1 MFMNEASQIKVKY
14 KIIPLLVSLLLGGFI
29 GLLSETM
36 MNVALPVLMEKWDLT
51 ASTAQWITT
60 GYILVVSII
69 MPVSALLLQWFT
81 TRQLFTTAITLF
93 IAGTLAAGFAPGFEI
108 LLAGRLVQAAGTAIL
123 MPVIFNTVLTIIP
136 PAKRGSAMGM
146 VGLVMMVAPAL
157 GPTVSGLIVDKLS
170 WQWMFWGLIPFLIID
185 LMVGLLNIENVG
197 QITKPKIDILS
208 LLLST
213 IAFGGI
219 VYGLSSVGEGEGG
232 WGSPVVVLSLGA
244 GIVALVFFI
253 LRQLTMQQPVMNL
266 RAFKYPMFT
275 AGTLFIVIGFLTIFS
290 TSYLLPI
297 FMQGSL
303 ALSALYAGLLMLP
316 AGLINAVLS
325 PIIGRSFDKAGP
337 RVLVIPGVII
347 LAAAMWMFTGI
358 SMDTPV
364 YRIVLLHCCM
374 TVGIALTLM
383 PAQTNGLNQ
392 LPREL
397 HPHGTA
403 IMNTLQ
409 QLASAVGTAL
419 IVSVMTSGQKE
430 YLRTHTGTAA
440 QELAANSLSAGV
452 HNAFVLAAAITLTGV
467 IAGFFV
473 RGSVIPGDDK
483 RNLKLQDKSGLE
495 Y

>member
-1 MFMNEASQIKVKY
+1 MNEASQIKVKY
-14 KIIPLLVSLLLGGFI
+14 KVIPVLVALLLGGFI

-36 MNVALPVLMEKWDLT
+36 MNVALPVLMEKWELT

-93 IAGTLAAGFAPGFEI
+93 IGGTLAAGFAPGFEI
-108 LLAGRLVQAAGTAIL
+108 LLVGRLVQAAGTAIL

-136 PAKRGSAMGM
+136 PAKRGTAMGM

-185 LMVGLLNIENVG
+185 LTVGLLNIENVG
-197 QITKPKIDILS
+197 QITKPKIDVLS

-232 WGSPVVVLSLGA
+232 WGSPVVALSLGA
-244 GIVALVFFI
+244 GIIALVFFI
-253 LRQLTMQQPVMNL
+253 LRQLTMKQPVMNL

-337 RVLVIPGVII
+337 RILVIPGVII

-358 SMDTPV
+358 SMETPV
-364 YRIVLLHCCM
+364 NRIVLLHCCM

-392 LPREL
+392 LPGEL

-430 YLRTHTGTAA
+430 YLRTHTGASA

-452 HNAFVLAAAITLTGV
+452 HNAFILAAAITLIGV

-473 RGSVIPGDDK
+473 RRSVIPGSDHGAI
-483 RNLKLQDKSGLE
+483 SGAGTKKKAV
-495 Y
+495 

>member
-1 MFMNEASQIKVKY
+1 MNEATQIKVKY
-14 KIIPLLVSLLLGGFI
+14 KVVPVLISLLLGGFI

-36 MNVALPVLMEKWDLT
+36 MNVALPVLMKQWSLT

-69 MPVSALLLQWFT
+69 MPISALLLQWFT
-81 TRQLFTTAITLF
+81 TRQLFATAICLFTL
-93 IAGTLAAGFAPGFEI
+93 GTLAAGLAPGFGV
-108 LLAGRLVQAAGTAIL
+108 LLIGRLIQAAGTAIL

-136 PAKRGSAMGM
+136 PAKRGAAMGM

-157 GPTVSGLIVDKLS
+157 GPTLSGLIIDKLN
-170 WQWMFWGLIPFLIID
+170 WNWMFWVLIPFLIID
-185 LMVGLLNIENVG
+185 IIVGMINIENVG
-197 QITKPKIDILS
+197 KITKPKIDVLS
-208 LLLST
+208 LFLST

-219 VYGLSSVGEGEGG
+219 IYGLSSVGEGDGG
-232 WGSPVVVLSLGA
+232 WGSLIVIATLGA
-244 GIVALVFFI
+244 GFVALLLFI
-253 LRQLTMQQPVMNL
+253 WRQLTMKQPIMNL

-275 AGTLFIVIGFLTIFS
+275 AGTLFVVIGFLTIFA

-316 AGLINAVLS
+316 AGLVNAILAPLV
-325 PIIGRSFDKAGP
+325 GRSFDKVGP
-337 RVLVIPGVII
+337 RVLVIPGIMI
-347 LAAAMWMFTGI
+347 LAIDMWLFTGI
-358 SMDTPV
+358 SVDTPI
-364 YRIVLLHCCM
+364 YQIIILHCFM

-419 IVSVMTSGQKE
+419 IVSVMTAGQKS
-430 YLRTHTGTAA
+430 YIKTHSEAA
-440 QELAANSLSAGV
+440 GPDLGAHSLAAGV
-452 HNAFVLAAAITLTGV
+452 NNAFILAACITLIGL

-473 RGSVIPGDDK
+473 RHSTIHVHAQAEVSEAQK
-483 RNLKLQDKSGLE
+483 QKAV
-495 Y
+495 